1 MGPGQSLS
9 LMQLGP
15 TDRLD
20 PVQGLVH
27 RLLRRV
33 VPGVQS
39 STCCDNKW
47 TFENLLNIYIYSM
60 WIIYM
65 YIYSR
70 CFMIYRNIMK
80 YIGCY

>member
-9 LMQLGP
+9 FMQLGP

-27 RLLRRV
+27 QWLLRRV

-47 TFENLLNIYIYSM
+47 TFENLLNIYIYVYN
-60 WIIYM
+60 I
-65 YIYSR
+65 YIYV
-70 CFMIYRNIMK
+70 
-80 YIGCY
+80 